1 VHPAAERFEQTRRE
15 FLMRAGSG
23 GMGLAALTHLLCSDG
38 LAAPAPASPSLDQ
51 INPLD
56 PKPPHATPRAKRCIF
71 IFQDGGPSQF
81 ELFER
86 KPKLL
91 EMDGKKLPESFVK
104 DVRFAFLDRDKS
116 TVTAPKPS
124 FQKHGECGMELSE
137 LLPHLATCVDEMC
150 MIHSMHTDQF
160 NHHPAQL
167 ILHNGRSELGRP
179 TIGSWITYGLGSESQ
194 NLPGYVVLAS
204 GRGASGGAT
213 NWTSGFLPSTYEG
226 VVFRGQGEPVLN
238 LKNPDGL
245 PAHLRRAGLDALREL
260 NEAHYQRLKDPE
272 ILSRITSY
280 ELAFRMQTAAPE
292 LADLS
297 GETRRTL
304 DAYGVDREDPV
315 IKAERPG
322 GPNQYRAF
330 ATNCLLARRLIERG
344 VRFVHLVQ
352 GTWDHHQGLDV
363 ELPFNA
369 RLCDQPIAALIH
381 DLKQRGLLD
390 ETLVVVA
397 SEFGRTPLGE
407 YKKDQTISTGRD
419 HHPYAFTI
427 FMAGGGVRK
436 GYVHGETDE
445 FGWAPIRDPVHVN
458 DLQATLLHLFG
469 LDHLRLTYRFQG
481 LDQRLTSITRESNVV
496 EALLA

>member
-1 VHPAAERFEQTRRE
+1 
-15 FLMRAGSG
+15 
-23 GMGLAALTHLLCSDG
+23 MGLAALTHLLCSDG
-38 LAAPAPASPSLDQ
+38 LAAPAPASPSLDR

-56 PKPPHATPRAKRCIF
+56 PRPPHFTPRAKRCIF

-245 PAHLRRAGLDALREL
+245 PADLHRAGLDALL
-260 NEAHYQRLKDPE
+260 
-272 ILSRITSY
+272 
-280 ELAFRMQTAAPE
+280 
-292 LADLS
+292 
-297 GETRRTL
+297 
-304 DAYGVDREDPV
+304 
-315 IKAERPG
+315 
-322 GPNQYRAF
+322 
-330 ATNCLLARRLIERG
+330 
-344 VRFVHLVQ
+344 
-352 GTWDHHQGLDV
+352 
-363 ELPFNA
+363 
-369 RLCDQPIAALIH
+369 
-381 DLKQRGLLD
+381 
-390 ETLVVVA
+390 
-397 SEFGRTPLGE
+397 
-407 YKKDQTISTGRD
+407 
-419 HHPYAFTI
+419 
-427 FMAGGGVRK
+427 
-436 GYVHGETDE
+436 
-445 FGWAPIRDPVHVN
+445 
-458 DLQATLLHLFG
+458 
-469 LDHLRLTYRFQG
+469 
-481 LDQRLTSITRESNVV
+481 
-496 EALLA
+496 

>member
-1 VHPAAERFEQTRRE
+1 
-15 FLMRAGSG
+15 
-23 GMGLAALTHLLCSDG
+23 
-38 LAAPAPASPSLDQ
+38 
-51 INPLD
+51 
-56 PKPPHATPRAKRCIF
+56 
-71 IFQDGGPSQF
+71 
-81 ELFER
+81 
-86 KPKLL
+86 
-91 EMDGKKLPESFVK
+91 
-104 DVRFAFLDRDKS
+104 
-116 TVTAPKPS
+116 
-124 FQKHGECGMELSE
+124 
-137 LLPHLATCVDEMC
+137 
-150 MIHSMHTDQF
+150 
-160 NHHPAQL
+160 
-167 ILHNGRSELGRP
+167 
-179 TIGSWITYGLGSESQ
+179 
-194 NLPGYVVLAS
+194 
-204 GRGASGGAT
+204 
-213 NWTSGFLPSTYEG
+213 
-226 VVFRGQGEPVLN
+226 
-238 LKNPDGL
+238 
-245 PAHLRRAGLDALREL
+245 
-260 NEAHYQRLKDPE
+260 
-272 ILSRITSY
+272 
-280 ELAFRMQTAAPE
+280 
-292 LADLS
+292 
-297 GETRRTL
+297 
-304 DAYGVDREDPV
+304 
-315 IKAERPG
+315 
-322 GPNQYRAF
+322 
-330 ATNCLLARRLIERG
+330 LIERG

-469 LDHLRLTYRFQG
+469 LDHVRLTYRFQG

>member
-1 VHPAAERFEQTRRE
+1 MA
-15 FLMRAGSG
+15 
-23 GMGLAALTHLLCSDG
+23 
-38 LAAPAPASPSLDQ
+38 
-51 INPLD
+51 
-56 PKPPHATPRAKRCIF
+56 
-71 IFQDGGPSQF
+71 PSQF

-91 EMDGKKLPESFVK
+91 EMDGKKLPKSFVK

-124 FQKHGECGMELSE
+124 FQKHGECGMKLSE

-315 IKAERPG
+315 IKAVSRPG
-322 GPNQYRAF
+322 GPNQHAPLPPLPSGPPIDR
-330 ATNCLLARRLIERG
+330 ARRPIRASRPG
-344 VRFVHLVQ
+344 NV
-352 GTWDHHQGLDV
+352 DHHQGLDV

-469 LDHLRLTYRFQG
+469 LDHLRLTYKFQG

>member
-1 VHPAAERFEQTRRE
+1 
-15 FLMRAGSG
+15 
-23 GMGLAALTHLLCSDG
+23 
-38 LAAPAPASPSLDQ
+38 
-51 INPLD
+51 
-56 PKPPHATPRAKRCIF
+56 
-71 IFQDGGPSQF
+71 
-81 ELFER
+81 
-86 KPKLL
+86 
-91 EMDGKKLPESFVK
+91 
-104 DVRFAFLDRDKS
+104 
-116 TVTAPKPS
+116 
-124 FQKHGECGMELSE
+124 
-137 LLPHLATCVDEMC
+137 
-150 MIHSMHTDQF
+150 MHTDQF

-167 ILHNGRSELGRP
+167 ILHNGRPELGRP

-469 LDHLRLTYRFQG
+469 LDHLRLTYKFQG

-496 EALLA
+496 KALLA